1 LNGNKIM
8 LDGVLLALEAQA
20 NLVSVGQLS
29 NQYDVNVKM
38 DDEGVVIK
46 KRRDGVQVG
55 GGKMLESHHFVLQY
69 FRPEGLFAHLDTP
82 HPKIFG
88 KSRPGPA

>member
-55 GGKMLESHHFVLQY
+55 GRKNAREPSLRAAIFPARRSICSPRH
-69 FRPEGLFAHLDTP
+69 TP
-82 HPKIFG
+82 PQDL
-88 KSRPGPA
+88 R